1 MRFFQYNE
9 QVINLEKIIDF
20 SFITNKESRKPH
32 THTLFANLDYSQ
44 DQPLNIYLGTFNTK
58 DDGLQV
64 VKNIL
69 AGVYDIMTLQP
80 VAVNVNPQ
88 LIPAGEETP
97 ESDTQPEQTAETQQ
111 TTETETQEQPDDPE
125 ELEKTIEGTRE
136 LYRLE
141 QTNIVCKELGIDK
154 AKLYGEA
161 QRLWGKSETWTQ
173 KSWETYLHAIANFH
187 NRTGVL
193 YDALKPKT
201 DQPTGATQA
210 TEKQQGPF

>member
-20 SFITNKESRKPH
+20 SFITNKQSRKPH

-44 DQPLNIYLGTFNTK
+44 DEPLNIDLGTFNTK

-64 VKNIL
+64 VKDIL

-80 VAVNVNPQ
+80 ATVGTSPQ
-88 LIPAGEETP
+88 LIPVTEEVLEP
-97 ESDTQPEQTAETQQ
+97 ENQQ
-111 TTETETQEQPDDPE
+111 TTQVPEPTETETEEQPDDPA
-125 ELEKTIEGTRE
+125 ELEKVKEGTRE